1 MGASETCGGDSPVC
15 CNSNF
20 ASVCCPANSACTQG
34 CRDSLLGSCGC
45 IPLRKSEY
53 DEDDAVHRLAYL
65 AASQCHVNE
74 GLNNTWSCNAC
85 TQEDYLEE
93 VNLVENKGHAAL
105 VGWDGSAVVVALRG
119 SLSAQDWIDDAK
131 NAVLTDYPE
140 CEGCRVGLGWYDTCK
155 DMAELTIAAAREV
168 AANHPGAPLIITGHS
183 LGAAVAPLFYAEVA
197 KTELKEQ
204 VQFPVYTFGQPRVG
218 NDVYAKWFEGQIED
232 AGEWYRVVHNNDPVP
247 HLPPPALGFTHMS
260 TEIYYM
266 ESGTG
271 PGFYQVCD
279 GSGEDQQCSA
289 GTLVSGNF
297 NDHNEYID
305 HDIHQCHAF

>member
-1 MGASETCGGDSPVC
+1 
-15 CNSNF
+15 
-20 ASVCCPANSACTQG
+20 
-34 CRDSLLGSCGC
+34 
-45 IPLRKSEY
+45 
-53 DEDDAVHRLAYL
+53 
-65 AASQCHVNE
+65 
-74 GLNNTWSCNAC
+74 
-85 TQEDYLEE
+85 
-93 VNLVENKGHAAL
+93 LVENKGHAAL

-297 NDHNEYID
+297 NDHNEYERVSERSERKEGAAASSEGCSPLPRTRSSVCARAPPSYSTFPSLRSCRYID